1 MNKLNLELL
10 KTLLWL
16 VLLGMSSGVTY
27 AQSSITGVVKDESGH
42 PIEGVVVK
50 VKGGEVTTR
59 TNSEGEFLINSTLG
73 SVLVFTHLG
82 YKELEHP
89 IRSLSAFDIVLP
101 YEINVLDDVVVIGYG
116 SVKKSDLTGAVS
128 SLSGKVLEKAP
139 PNSFQAAMAGKLAGV
154 NISQIDA
161 SPGAGMNILIRGG
174 NTLTGGNQP
183 LYVIDGFPLL
193 PDQVNSA
200 DENASNPLADISPSM
215 IASIEVLK
223 DASATAIYGSA
234 GSNGVVLIT
243 TKSGGDRPQVDIVL
257 NSTTMALSN
266 MPNTLT
272 PEQYV
277 NYKVGMAQSELYL
290 LSNTKETNEN
300 ALRTWKLRRNDF
312 YNDPD
317 SYKGKVWI
325 DEITRHGKANNAEVS
340 FSNSSKDNSFRY
352 RVGTSFFD
360 QEGVILNT
368 KFQRK
373 NINLNLSQKIG
384 SRLTLDLSSI
394 LSQSLKKG
402 LVDQWGSSATVK
414 RAMLANPFQPE
425 NWSYVRDGAIDDPLI
440 FESTADNISKVV
452 RLTDNNVDETRTFA
466 NLGAT
471 YKISNAFTFYTSYGI
486 NRRMEDKGTFK
497 SPELR
502 AYVTMGGGAD
512 FIRRNYDNWVYQARL
527 QYNKQIEKHSF
538 NVVGVFE
545 SRENTSKYFRSG
557 VQNFQESERGIWD
570 LSTATQALMPMSN
583 LYQRDAMLS
592 YLSRLVYSYDSKYLL
607 TASMRRDGSSRF
619 GIDNKWG
626 NFPSLALGWVVNRE
640 NFFQDVNYI
649 NFLKLR
655 LSYGV
660 TGNNQIGNYLSLS
673 QMASVLYPFGDDV
686 NLGFVHS
693 SIANRDLRWEKTAQ
707 YNGGVDLNLFKN
719 RLQFTGEVYYKKTT
733 DLLLEVQVPMS
744 SGYTTAVQNIGEL
757 NTRGYELSLTSVN
770 ISKPDFEWNTTLTH
784 SVFRNKIVSLG
795 DKDEMFFLNN
805 IFWGMSNNVMLRTGR
820 STGTFFGY
828 IEDGVLNSKTEIANS
843 PDQSGVLTNNLGE
856 MKYVD
861 VNGDGLITDADKVPI
876 GNSLPK
882 FTGGLNNEFRYKSF
896 DLAFFLRWSVGND
909 VINGNTSYMTD
920 NYRNWN
926 TTVDVANN
934 VWGPDRPN
942 NNSTGMTGTFWMDD
956 MRSSLVE
963 DGSFLKV
970 DYITLGYTLPST
982 LTNRLRVRSLR
993 VFARADNP
1001 FIFSRYTWFDPE
1013 VSTGWGTVA
1022 QIGPGVDLSSYPRS
1036 SGGTIGLNISF

>member
-1 MNKLNLELL
+1 MIKLNLKLFNIVA
-10 KTLLWL
+10 WL
-16 VLLGMSSGVTY
+16 IVFCLTPGFVS
-27 AQSSITGVVKDESGH
+27 AQSKVRGVVKDDSNR
-42 PIEGVVVK
+42 PIEGAAVSVK
-50 VKGGEVTTR
+50 ESRQATL
-59 TNSEGEFLINSTLG
+59 TNPKGEFEIAAGLGNTLVI
-73 SVLVFTHLG
+73 SHLG
-82 YKELEHP
+82 FTNYEKPVVSFKPLE
-89 IRSLSAFDIVLP
+89 ITLS
-101 YEINVLDDVVVIGYG
+101 YEIGVLEDVVVIGYG
-116 SVKKSDLTGAVS
+116 SVRKSDLTGAVS
-128 SLSGKVLEKAP
+128 SLSGKVLEQAP

-193 PDQVNSA
+193 PDQVNSE
-200 DENASNPLADISPSM
+200 DENASNPLSDLSPSM
-215 IASIEVLK
+215 IESIEVLK

-234 GSNGVVLIT
+234 GSNGVILIT
-243 TKSGGDRPQVDIVL
+243 TKSGGERPQVDINV
-257 NSTTMALSN
+257 NTTMSSLSN

-290 LSNTKETNEN
+290 LTNTKETNEN
-300 ALRTWKLRRNDF
+300 NLRTWKLRRNDF
-312 YNDPD
+312 YNNPD

-325 DEITRHGKANNAEVS
+325 DEISRSAMTNNAEVA
-340 FSNSSKDNSFRY
+340 FSNSSKDKSFRY
-352 RVGTSFFD
+352 RVGAGFFD
-360 QEGVILNT
+360 QEGVIINT
-368 KFQRK
+368 HFQRK

-384 SRLTLDLSSI
+384 SRLTLDMSSI

-402 LVDQWGSSATVK
+402 MVDQWGSSATVK
-414 RAMLANPFQPE
+414 RAMLANPFQPA
-425 NWSYVRDGAIDDPLI
+425 NWSYVRDGAIEDPLI
-440 FESTADNISKVV
+440 FESTADNISEVV
-452 RLTDNNVDETRTFA
+452 RLTDNNVDESRIFA
-466 NLGAT
+466 NLAAT
-471 YKISNAFTFYTSYGI
+471 YKLTKDLSLYTSYGT
-486 NRRMEDKGTFK
+486 NRRVEDKGTFK

-502 AYVTMGGGAD
+502 AYVGLGGQAD
-512 FIRRNYDNWVYQARL
+512 FIRRNYNNWVYQARM
-527 QYNKQIEKHSF
+527 QYNKQVEKHSF
-538 NVVGVFE
+538 NAVGVFE
-545 SRENTSKYFRSG
+545 SRENTSELFRAS
-557 VQNFQESERGIWD
+557 VQNFQESERGLWD
-570 LSTATQALMPMSN
+570 LSTATQALLPLSN
-583 LYQRDAMLS
+583 IHQRDAMVS
-592 YLSRLVYSYDSKYLL
+592 YLGRLVYSYDSKYLL
-607 TASMRRDGSSRF
+607 TGSIRRDGSSRF
-619 GIDNKWG
+619 GRNNRWG

-640 NFFQDVNYI
+640 NFFRNVNHI

-673 QMASVLYPFGDDV
+673 QMESVRYPFGDDV
-686 NLGFVHS
+686 NVGFVHS
-693 SIANRDLRWEKTAQ
+693 SIANDELRWERTAQ
-707 YNGGVDLNLFKN
+707 YNAGLDMNFFKN
-719 RLQFTGEVYYKKTT
+719 RIQFTGEVYYKKTT
-733 DLLLEVQVPMS
+733 DLLLEVQVPMT
-744 SGYTTAVQNIGEL
+744 SGYTTATQNIGAMD
-757 NTRGYELSLTSVN
+757 TRGYELSLTSVN
-770 ISKPDFEWNTTLTH
+770 IAKKDFEWNSTLTH
-784 SVFRNKIVSLG
+784 SVYRNKILNLG
-795 DKDEMFFLNN
+795 DKEEMYFLNN
-805 IFWGMSNNVMLRTGR
+805 IFWGMSNNVMLRVGR

-843 PDQSGVLTNNLGE
+843 PNQSILTNTLGE

-861 VNGDGLITDADKVPI
+861 VNGDGIVNDADKVPI

-882 FTGGLNNEFRYKSF
+882 FTGGLNNEFKYKNF
-896 DLAFFLRWSVGND
+896 DLVFFLRWSVGND

-934 VWGPDRPN
+934 VWAPDRPH

-970 DYITLGYTLPST
+970 DYITLGYTLPSA
-982 LTNRLRVRSLR
+982 LTNRLKVRSLR

-1001 FIFSRYTWFDPE
+1001 LIFSRYTWFDPE

-1036 SGGTIGLNISF
+1036 SGGTVGLNISF

>member
-1 MNKLNLELL
+1 MLFSVAINPAN
-10 KTLLWL
+10 
-16 VLLGMSSGVTY
+16 
-27 AQSSITGVVKDESGH
+27 AQSRITGVVMDESSRA
-42 PIEGVVVK
+42 IEGVIVK
-50 VKGGEVTTR
+50 VKGTNVVTQ
-59 TNSEGEFLINSTLG
+59 TNAEGAFSIYAQLND
-73 SVLVFTHLG
+73 VLVCTHLG
-82 YKELEHP
+82 YKGVEQVIQSVNALE
-89 IRSLSAFDIVLP
+89 VTLP
-101 YEINVLDDVVVIGYG
+101 YQIDVLDDVVVIGYG
-116 SVKKSDLTGAVS
+116 SVKKSDVTGAVS
-128 SLSGKVLEKAP
+128 SLSGKVLEQAP
-139 PNSFQAAMAGKLAGV
+139 PNSFQSAMAGKLAGV
-154 NISQIDA
+154 NVSQIDA

-193 PDQVNSA
+193 PDQVNNEN
-200 DENASNPLADISPSM
+200 ENASNPLADISPSM

-234 GSNGVVLIT
+234 GSNGVILIT
-243 TKSGGDRPQVDIVL
+243 TKSGTNRPQIDVTL
-257 NSTTMALSN
+257 NSTMMGLSN
-266 MPNTLT
+266 MPHTLT
-272 PEQYV
+272 PEQFV
-277 NYKVGMAQSELYL
+277 NYRVGMAQSELYL
-290 LSNTKETNEN
+290 LGNTKETNEN
-300 ALRTWKLRRNDF
+300 NLRTWKLRRNDF
-312 YNDPD
+312 YNDPN

-325 DEITRHGKANNAEVS
+325 DEITRRAMTNNAEVA
-340 FSNSSKDNSFRY
+340 FSNSSKDKSFRY
-352 RVGTSFFD
+352 RVGAGFFD

-384 SRLTLDLSSI
+384 KRLTIDLSSI

-402 LVDQWGSSATVK
+402 MVDQWGSSATVK
-414 RAMLANPFQPE
+414 RSLLANPFQPA
-425 NWSYVRDGAIDDPLI
+425 NWSFVRDGAIEDPLI
-440 FESTADNISKVV
+440 FESTADNITEVV
-452 RLTDNNVDETRTFA
+452 RLTDNNVDETRIFA
-466 NLGAT
+466 NLAAT
-471 YKISNAFTFYTSYGI
+471 YKLTDDLSFYTSYGT
-486 NRRMEDKGTFK
+486 NRRIEEKGTFK

-502 AYVTMGGGAD
+502 AYVTTGGQAD

-527 QYNKQIEKHSF
+527 QYDKQVDKHSF
-538 NVVGVFE
+538 NAVGVFE
-545 SRENTSKYFRSG
+545 SRQNVSKHFRAS
-557 VQNFQESERGIWD
+557 VQNFQESERGLWD

-583 LYQRDAMLS
+583 LYERDAMLS
-592 YLSRLVYSYDSKYLL
+592 YLGRLVYSYDNKYLL
-607 TASMRRDGSSRF
+607 TTSLRRDGSSRF
-619 GIDNKWG
+619 GVDNKWG
-626 NFPSLALGWVVNRE
+626 NFPSLALGWVINRE
-640 NFFQDVNYI
+640 NFFQNVNHVS
-649 NFLKLR
+649 FLKLR
-655 LSYGV
+655 ASYGV
-660 TGNNQIGNYLSLS
+660 TGNNQIGNYISLS
-673 QMASVLYPFGDDV
+673 RMGSVLYPYGENV
-686 NLGFVHS
+686 NLGFVHT
-693 SIANRDLRWEKTAQ
+693 SIANRDLRWERTAQ
-707 YNGGVDLNLFKN
+707 YNGGLDLNLFKN
-719 RLQFTGEVYYKKTT
+719 RIQFTGEVYYKKTS
-733 DLLLEVQVPMS
+733 DLLLEVQVPMT

-757 NTRGYELSLTSVN
+757 DTKGYEFSLTSVN
-770 ISKPDFEWNTTLTH
+770 ISKKDFEWNSTLTH

-805 IFWGMSNNVMLRTGR
+805 IFWGMSNNVMLRKGR

-843 PDQSGVLTNNLGE
+843 PNQSGVLTNTLGE

-861 VNGDGLITDADKVPI
+861 VNGDGVITDADKVPI
-876 GNSLPK
+876 GNTLPK
-882 FTGGLNNEFRYKSF
+882 FTGGLNNEFRYKNF
-896 DLAFFLRWSVGND
+896 DLVFFLRWSVGND

-982 LTNRLRVRSLR
+982 WTDRLHVRSLR

-1001 FIFSRYTWFDPE
+1001 FIFSRYSWFDPE

-1022 QIGPGVDLSSYPRS
+1022 QIGPGVDLSSYPRA

>member
-1 MNKLNLELL
+1 MLF
-10 KTLLWL
+10 
-16 VLLGMSSGVTY
+16 GVSTRVAN
-27 AQSSITGVVKDESGH
+27 AQSRITGVVKDESSR

-50 VKGGEVTTR
+50 VKGASVMAQ
-59 TNSEGEFLINSTLG
+59 TNSDGEFSIYTELG

-82 YKELEHP
+82 YKGVEQTVKSVSALE
-89 IRSLSAFDIVLP
+89 VTLP
-101 YEINVLDDVVVIGYG
+101 YQIDVMDEVVVIGYG
-116 SVKKSDLTGAVS
+116 SVKKSDVTGAVS
-128 SLSGKVLEKAP
+128 SLSGKVLEQAP
-139 PNSFQAAMAGKLAGV
+139 PNSFQSAMAGKLAGV
-154 NISQIDA
+154 NVSQIDA

-193 PDQVNSA
+193 PDQVNNP

-234 GSNGVVLIT
+234 GSNGVILIT
-243 TKSGGDRPQVDIVL
+243 TKSGTNRPQVDVTL
-257 NSTTMALSN
+257 NTTVMGLSN

-272 PEQYV
+272 PEQFV
-277 NYKVGMAQSELYL
+277 NYRVGMAQSELYL
-290 LSNTKETNEN
+290 LGNTKETNEN

-312 YNDPD
+312 YNDPN

-325 DEITRHGKANNAEVS
+325 DEITRRAMTNNAEVA
-340 FSNSSKDNSFRY
+340 FSNSSKDKSFRY
-352 RVGTSFFD
+352 RVGAGFFD
-360 QEGVILNT
+360 QDGVILNT

-373 NINLNLSQKIG
+373 NVNLNLSQKIG

-402 LVDQWGSSATVK
+402 MVDQWGSSATVK
-414 RAMLANPFQPE
+414 RALLANPFQPA
-425 NWSYVRDGAIDDPLI
+425 NWSFVRDGAIEDPLL
-440 FESTADNISKVV
+440 FESTADNITEVV
-452 RLTDNNVDETRTFA
+452 RLTDNNVDETRIFA

-471 YKISNAFTFYTSYGI
+471 YKLTNDLSFYTSYGM
-486 NRRMEDKGTFK
+486 NRRLEERGTFK

-502 AYVTMGGGAD
+502 AYVTTGGQAD
-512 FIRRNYDNWVYQARL
+512 FIRRSYDNWVYQARL
-527 QYNKQIEKHSF
+527 QYDKQVDKHSF
-538 NVVGVFE
+538 NAVGVFE
-545 SRENTSKYFRSG
+545 SRENIGKYFRAS
-557 VQNFQESERGIWD
+557 VQNFQESERGLWD

-583 LYQRDAMLS
+583 LYERDAMLS
-592 YLSRLVYSYDSKYLL
+592 YLGRLVYSYDNKYLL
-607 TASMRRDGSSRF
+607 TTSLRRDGSSRF
-619 GIDNKWG
+619 GVDNKWG

-640 NFFQDVNYI
+640 NFFQNI
-649 NFLKLR
+649 NHVSFLKLR
-655 LSYGV
+655 VSYGV

-673 QMASVLYPFGDDV
+673 QMGSVLYPFGDNV
-686 NLGFVHS
+686 NLGFVHT
-693 SIANRDLRWEKTAQ
+693 SIANRDLRWERTAQ
-707 YNGGVDLNLFKN
+707 YNGGIDLNLFKN
-719 RLQFTGEVYYKKTT
+719 RIQFTGEVYYKKTT
-733 DLLLEVQVPMS
+733 DLLLEVQVPMT

-757 NTRGYELSLTSVN
+757 DTKGYEFSLTSVN
-770 ISKPDFEWNTTLTH
+770 ISKKDFEWNSTLTH

-805 IFWGMSNNVMLRTGR
+805 IFWGMSNNVMLRKGR

-843 PDQSGVLTNNLGE
+843 PNQSGVLTNTLGE

-861 VNGDGLITDADKVPI
+861 VNGDGVITDADKVPI
-876 GNSLPK
+876 GNTLPR
-882 FTGGLNNEFRYKSF
+882 FTGGLNNEFRYKNF
-896 DLAFFLRWSVGND
+896 DLVFFLRWSVGND

-934 VWGPDRPN
+934 VWAPDRPN

-982 LTNRLRVRSLR
+982 LTDRFRVRSLR

-1001 FIFSRYTWFDPE
+1001 FIFSRYSWFDPE

-1022 QIGPGVDLSSYPRS
+1022 QIGPGVDLSSYPRA